1 MEFKLSEKE
10 ILKYKTWLE
19 EHNKTCSAKDVGAI
33 GGRMTFQFTPTSL
46 GIISQVVCACGKEIN
61 LTDYERW

>member
-1 MEFKLSEKE
+1 MEFCFTEEEE
-10 ILKYKTWLE
+10 IKYKVWLL

-46 GIISQVVCACGKEIN
+46 GVISQVKCACGEKID
-61 LTDYERW
+61 LTDYKGW